1 MKRFLVK
8 QVVILLTVVWT
19 IGCGGRETAV
29 SEMQAAQDKAMASP
43 YESAIT
49 EVTVQITMIYEELQ
63 ETMATGAGETVL
75 QISQTVAYGL
85 GTLLES
91 DGHMLLVTHDHWPQ
105 GVPTT
110 VQFFD
115 TTGTPLLEM
124 GGELLYQHL
133 LFRDSGTLILEAPA
147 ALTKL
152 VPAATLTVDVAQLQ
166 VGDTVEVIQR
176 TKGDRQKTVIT
187 AAQITSIDT
196 QNRVPLLT
204 LRSLDGSSVEPG
216 DSGGGVWKNG
226 RFVGNMWFT
235 VRYEQEQANQTVL
248 VSTDLSQAAGFT
260 NLVLDLS
267 TIALEAKETPAITT
281 GTAS

>member
-1 MKRFLVK
+1 MKRFFVK
-8 QVVILLTVVWT
+8 QVVILLAAVWM

-29 SEMQAAQDKAMASP
+29 LETQPSP
-43 YESAIT
+43 YASAIT
-49 EVTVQITMIYEELQ
+49 QVTVQITMTFEELQ
-63 ETMATGAGETVL
+63 ETTATGDGETVL
-75 QISQTVAYGL
+75 QINQTVAYGL
-85 GTLLES
+85 GTLLTSGE
-91 DGHMLLVTHDHWPQ
+91 HILLITHDHWPN

-110 VQFFD
+110 VQFFN
-115 TTGTPLLEM
+115 TTGTLLLEM
-124 GGELLYQHL
+124 NGQSLYQHL
-133 LFRDSGTLILEAPA
+133 LFRDSGTLILETPA
-147 ALTKL
+147 VLTTL
-152 VPAATLTVDVAQLQ
+152 VPAATMTIDATQLQ

-176 TKGDRQKTVIT
+176 TKEDRQKTVVIT
-187 AAQITSIDT
+187 AEIMAIDT

-235 VRYEQEQANQTVL
+235 VRYEQEQDHQTRL

-267 TIALEAKETPAITT
+267 TIALEATEAPALTLD
-281 GTAS
+281 TAS